1 MSSKLE
7 IAHDNVLQYEG
18 RTLWADVLRLP
29 FRGPKRNEFSTV
41 SPGELET
48 ILRVG
53 HSAVEYAI
61 EVFYK
66 EQHDRLAPH
75 GYTITRPSLWIAQLG
90 NSRQTD
96 GRDSQVYSE
105 KGYANGGVHFDA
117 DEQRPIFFDHWHA
130 VEQAGFVPHVRGSMN
145 GAWLMLRNDH
155 ER

>member
-1 MSSKLE
+1 MSNRLE
-7 IAHDNVLQYEG
+7 VVHDNTLQYED

-29 FRGPKRNEFSTV
+29 FRGPKRNEFLAVSST
-41 SPGELET
+41 ELET

-53 HSAVEYAI
+53 RSAVEYAI
-61 EVFYK
+61 EAFYK
-66 EQHDRLAPH
+66 EQYDRLRPQ
-75 GYTITRPSLWIAQLG
+75 GYTVIRPSIWVAQLG
-90 NSRQTD
+90 NNRQTD

-117 DEQRPIFFDHWHA
+117 DEQHPIFFDHWRA
-130 VEQAGFVPHVRGSMN
+130 VEQAGFVPHVRGSVN